1 MTDKGIS
8 ERVRQ
13 QSVRLTFLE
22 GNRDTDVTFEGQKF
36 KVETF
41 LHIMDSLIYSIQT
54 RSKIQ
59 EEVFE
64 LFEFF

>member
-1 MTDKGIS
+1 MMDKGIS

-41 LHIMDSLIYSIQT
+41 FTHNGLTNLQHTNAQ
-54 RSKIQ
+54 
-59 EEVFE
+59 
-64 LFEFF
+64 

>member
-13 QSVRLTFLE
+13 RSVRLTFLE

-36 KVETF
+36 KVETSIP
-41 LHIMDSLIYSIQT
+41 IMDSVIYNIQT
-54 RSKIQ
+54 HSKK
-59 EEVFE
+59 
-64 LFEFF
+64 